1 MSIKYQAYQ
10 GPKDFVFIR
19 GCKEDERLLNEIT
32 QKLIDRKIR
41 VFYDLSSTK
50 RSHSQEDIA
59 SAILNSSLCIFV
71 LSKKAA
77 DSLDLRNSI
86 NYALSLKKDV
96 VCIRKDEG
104 ELSHGLDMQL
114 SNITFFRNSDELV
127 EYIQKKYESCIGE
140 GQILSSDDKQKKV
153 LAVALIALAGLL
165 LLGSIMFISER
176 IRYFNSAEYQLGKI
190 DDVEYLDFTSFSQ
203 DDLVYLKGKKI
214 DEINFKD
221 MDIDSIKGI
230 EEVQTETVDL
240 SGNPRLKNVNPII
253 MSDTIKTVMISQDMI
268 RIADTLYSAGI
279 EVVVT
284 R

>member
-221 MDIDSIKGI
+221 MDIDSVKGI

>member
-221 MDIDSIKGI
+221 MDIDS
-230 EEVQTETVDL
+230 
-240 SGNPRLKNVNPII
+240 
-253 MSDTIKTVMISQDMI
+253 
-268 RIADTLYSAGI
+268 
-279 EVVVT
+279 
-284 R
+284 

>member
-10 GPKDFVFIR
+10 GPEDFVFIR

-221 MDIDSIKGI
+221 MDIDSVKGI